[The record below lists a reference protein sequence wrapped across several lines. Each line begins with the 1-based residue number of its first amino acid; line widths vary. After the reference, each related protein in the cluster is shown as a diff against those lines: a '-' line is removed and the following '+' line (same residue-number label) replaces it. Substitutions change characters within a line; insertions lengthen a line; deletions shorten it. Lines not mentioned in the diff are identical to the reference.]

1 MKLLFNLWTARGLVI
16 VGFLAAY
23 TPVGATFR
31 HIGNENTRMITSSTH
46 SWHHFFRE
54 GFREGFGDLG
64 AMAAILVI
72 LFAAPRFRN
81 PTMWWIMLI
90 LMFGFYAP
98 FWVGTI
104 AVCASRMSE
113 LGAPSMGAEIAHLQT
128 AVPAVLGCF
137 LARRHSCPQSNLIRP
152 VSFPPR
158 R

>member
-54 GFREGFGDLG
+54 GFGDLG

-90 LMFGFYAP
+90 LMFGLYAP
-98 FWVGTI
+98 FWVGTPF
-104 AVCASRMSE
+104 MSE

-137 LARRHSCPQSNLIRP
+137 LVSRTSGSRHNLLAVVDRD
-152 VSFPPR
+152 R
-158 R
+158 A